1 MLLNKLKDYA
11 DERMQKQPPPCYA
24 TTPVA
29 WIVALDP
36 DGRPLSREPI
46 SRIDPNSPRG
56 KRGRDLLA
64 PEVTRT
70 SATVPLLLA
79 DKGEYTFGRA
89 LKPDDPKMLA
99 RAQRRHTAYLELLGR
114 CANATNEPAVLA
126 VQRFYE
132 RGGADELN
140 LGDEWDYGQKITF
153 EVLLDDGTL
162 CRPID
167 LASVQ
172 QFWLSVNAPASEADG
187 QCLVCGDRK
196 PVLDRLQANLKGI
209 RGGQSSGTS
218 LISANSAAFESY
230 GLDASRNAPT
240 CRECGEAFTR
250 AANDLLA
257 DERSH
262 LVVGDTTFIFWTQ
275 KTQPFDVGRFM
286 RQPDPSEVKALLE
299 SVHRGQSAGLTD
311 DTAFY
316 AAALSGSGGRAVVR
330 DWIDTTVGTV
340 AQNITRWFVLQRV
353 TDPRPEDPTGENP
366 RPLDLFALAASTV
379 RDVAKDRPVT
389 TLRALFRAALV
400 GAPLP
405 LELAYQAVRRCRAK
419 PRQRAEQRAEPRVT
433 RSRAALIKLVLLSQ
447 ERQPPKEEYMVA
459 LEPVHPSPAYHCGR
473 LLAVLESVQRAALPR
488 VNTTI
493 VDRYYGAASSTPGI
507 VFGTLLRGAQ
517 PHLAKLKRDRPGA
530 NVNLQRRIEEICA
543 KIGDWPATL
552 ALKDQALF
560 SLGYYHQR
568 AHDRAEAS
576 SRRAASGSPLNQDD
590 MNADSERKTQQ

>member
-24 TTPVA
+24 STPVA

-36 DGRPLSREPI
+36 DGRPISREPI
-46 SRIDPNSPRG
+46 SRIDPSTNRG
-56 KRGRDLLA
+56 KRGLDMVA
-64 PEVTRT
+64 PEVNR
-70 SATVPLLLA
+70 ANAVVPLLLA
-79 DKGEYTFGRA
+79 DTGEYTLGRA

-99 RAQRRHTAYLELLGR
+99 RAQRRHTAYLELVER
-114 CANATNEPAVLA
+114 CASATNEPAVLA

-140 LGDEWDYGQKITF
+140 LDDEWDYVQKITF
-153 EVLLDDGTL
+153 EVILDDGTR

-167 LASVQ
+167 LPSVQ
-172 QFWLSVNAPASEADG
+172 QFWLSVNAPASDADG

-196 PVLDRLQANLKGI
+196 PVLDRLQGKVKGI
-209 RGGQSSGTS
+209 RGGQTSGTS
-218 LISANSAAFESY
+218 LISANSSAFESY
-230 GLDASRNAPT
+230 GLEASRNAPT
-240 CRECGEAFTR
+240 CRDCGESFTR

-262 LVVGDTTFIFWTQ
+262 LVVGNTTFIFWTRENQ
-275 KTQPFDVGRFM
+275 TFDIGRFM
-286 RQPDPSEVKALLE
+286 RQPDPPGVEALLE
-299 SVHRGQSAGLTD
+299 SVHRGQSADLTD

-330 DWIDTTVGTV
+330 DWIDTTVGAV
-340 AQNITRWFVLQRV
+340 AQNIARWFVLQRV
-353 TDPRPEDPTGENP
+353 IDPRPEDPTGENS
-366 RPLDLFALAASTV
+366 RPLGLFALAASTV
-379 RDVAKDRPVT
+379 RDAGRDLPVT
-389 TLRALFRAALV
+389 TPRALFRAALV

-405 LELAYQAVRRCRAK
+405 LELAFQAVRRCRA
-419 PRQRAEQRAEPRVT
+419 EQRVSRP
-433 RSRAALIKLVLLSQ
+433 RAALIKLVLLSQ

-576 SRRAASGSPLNQDD
+576 SRRAASGSPQNQDD